1 MSLAQDQISIASA
14 LIDAISQDPNA
25 EPFLFP
31 VAWKE
36 LELLDYPQI
45 VKNPMDLGSV
55 KSKLHANS
63 YNSYEECFAEIQ
75 LIWDNCKLY
84 NMAGSDI
91 YRICE
96 RMERS
101 ARREL
106 NKFRTQNGLP
116 PPSNLSGV

>member
-1 MSLAQDQISIASA
+1 MSLSKEQIANA
-14 LIDAISQDPNA
+14 VNLIEAICLDPNS
-25 EPFLFP
+25 EPFLEP

-36 LELLDYPQI
+36 LELIDYPQI
-45 VKNPMDLGSV
+45 VKNPMDLGTV
-55 KSKLHANS
+55 KSRLLAGE
-63 YNSYEECFAEIQ
+63 YATYEDCFAEIQ

-106 NKFRTQNGLP
+106 NKFR
-116 PPSNLSGV
+116 S